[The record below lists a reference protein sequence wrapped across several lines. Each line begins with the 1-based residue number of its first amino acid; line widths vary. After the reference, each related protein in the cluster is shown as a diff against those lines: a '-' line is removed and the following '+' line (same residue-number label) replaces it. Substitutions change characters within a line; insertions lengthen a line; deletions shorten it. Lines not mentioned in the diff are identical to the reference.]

1 MYKKSMH
8 QGDVYKMI
16 ITRLEMKNTLKEEED
31 QSILKGRTSKKLSSH
46 GLRAKSNERQM
57 G

>member
-1 MYKKSMH
+1 
-8 QGDVYKMI
+8 MI
-16 ITRLEMKNTLKEEED
+16 ITRLEMKNMLEEEEY
-31 QSILKGRTSKKLSSH
+31 QSIQKGRTSKKLSSH